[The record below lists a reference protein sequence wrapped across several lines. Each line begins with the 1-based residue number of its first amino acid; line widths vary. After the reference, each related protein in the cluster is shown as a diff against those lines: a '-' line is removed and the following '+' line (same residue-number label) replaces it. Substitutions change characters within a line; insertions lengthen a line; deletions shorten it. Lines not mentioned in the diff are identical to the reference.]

1 MLRLI
6 TFKKKLAELLQK
18 EDTIAAVTL
27 TQFIEDQPHYLQ
39 TCQKDMNVD
48 RSLLGKDSILFQKQ
62 LELEKEMKSQDI
74 AKSDAETKAN
84 HRALL
89 NEKFRAS
96 LKQHQAEQPDKFWSE
111 LPGLAG
117 KIRSYFN
124 VAQKSTV
131 PRATL
136 LEHLCTTSLHQPLRQ
151 TVDEQLNVL
160 LTECPKWISAF
171 NIGQSD
177 EAIPW
182 LRLSTDTAVYL
193 SACKHIVELGKKKKV

>member
-1 MLRLI
+1 MTSIVSHMLRLI

-124 VAQKSTV
+124 VAPKINGSSSYVVGAFMYYITSS
-131 PRATL
+131 AT
-136 LEHLCTTSLHQPLRQ
+136 
-151 TVDEQLNVL
+151 
-160 LTECPKWISAF
+160 
-171 NIGQSD
+171 
-177 EAIPW
+177 EANC
-182 LRLSTDTAVYL
+182 R
-193 SACKHIVELGKKKKV
+193 